1 MALQDGE
8 HTIALNNEVLM
19 PEIGFGVWHAEEG
32 PETVNA
38 VKAALANNY
47 RLIDTAAFY
56 KNEKSV
62 GEAIASSD
70 VPRDQIFVT
79 TKVWNDDIRAGKT
92 KEAFDKSLK
101 LLDLDYLDLYL
112 LHWPVE
118 GWQQAWKELETLYR
132 DGRVK
137 AIGVCN
143 FEQDQLEE
151 LLDLAEIKPA
161 VNQIETHVFQQQK
174 TAKEYLKKYGCQIE
188 SWGPFAEGRK
198 DMFTNPVLTQIGEKY
213 GKTAAQTAL
222 RFLLQSDVVVI
233 PKSTHKDR
241 MQQNFDLFDFALTD
255 EEVEQAAYRA
265 ELLEDIRT
273 MPQGFDTYVG
283 ERGAMLS
290 GGQKQRV
297 AIARIF
303 LKDPAILILDEATS
317 ALDSVTEAKIQGA
330 FDQLSQGRTTLII
343 AHRLS
348 TIRSAHRI
356 LVVQDGRIA
365 EQGSHAQLLAEN
377 GAYARLYHTQNLGE
391 NHG

>member
-161 VNQIETHVFQQQK
+161 VNQIEIHPYMTQQEVVGN
-174 TAKEYLKKYGCQIE
+174 TFAKGIQV
-188 SWGPFAEGRK
+188 EGWA
-198 DMFTNPVLTQIGEKY
+198 PLGQGGAVLQDGTIG
-213 GKTAAQTAL
+213 
-222 RFLLQSDVVVI
+222 
-233 PKSTHKDR
+233 
-241 MQQNFDLFDFALTD
+241 
-255 EEVEQAAYRA
+255 
-265 ELLEDIRT
+265 
-273 MPQGFDTYVG
+273 
-283 ERGAMLS
+283 
-290 GGQKQRV
+290 
-297 AIARIF
+297 AIARKHGKSIAQVI
-303 LKDPAILILDEATS
+303 LRWNIQRGLIAIPRCDNADYT
-317 ALDSVTEAKIQGA
+317 
-330 FDQLSQGRTTLII
+330 
-343 AHRLS
+343 
-348 TIRSAHRI
+348 
-356 LVVQDGRIA
+356 
-365 EQGSHAQLLAEN
+365 AEN
-377 GAYARLYHTQNLGE
+377 MDIFDFELSPVEMSVINGLNRNERTYEKNDPD
-391 NHG
+391 NFPW